1 MKKMLLDVV
10 LGCLTYYIVSV
21 LFTTLIEGT
30 SDVDMLIKSLVPI
43 AIAVAVVFVAFKTVK

>member
-10 LGCLTYYIVSV
+10 MGCLAYYITSV
-21 LFTTLIEGT
+21 IFTTLIEGT

-43 AIAVAVVFVAFKTVK
+43 AIAVAVVFVAFRTVK